1 MDSIFDDPPSNEYN
15 PAPTFSVSGIDA
27 PLSPQADNSRPSR
40 SSRVKLIVKRN
51 VDDAED
57 DNMSLPPRTTRQSS
71 HVDIGPARTL
81 RSRSGHAS
89 GSPDSLQQS
98 QGTRLTRSGRPV
110 ASYQES
116 SAGED
121 EQGPIAAGTR
131 RTAKRS
137 TRSNAAHGLQGLIA
151 SDEDEALESDDEYGA
166 RRSQR
171 KAQPPPPRA
180 KKSPRK
186 RRRVV
191 DDEDDDFNA
200 SDIAS
205 SRSSEDGFEEANLTS
220 PSPEPE
226 RPKRA
231 SRAHDSPEGPRGY
244 SFRPQKRPINYEIP
258 PPLDNDA
265 ILASID
271 AHEKGSRPA
280 RPRAGFSRGIGAAG
294 SSLLDSIPLPA
305 PPPINDDSDS
315 DDPNH
320 PNNKP
325 STSAGN
331 VHGGQGLIGAG
342 GATNNDIATAAGGPA
357 NFGKVSKDSRMCLP
371 SILCYS

>member
-1 MDSIFDDPPSNEYN
+1 M
-15 PAPTFSVSGIDA
+15 PAA
-27 PLSPQADNSRPSR
+27 
-40 SSRVKLIVKRN
+40 
-51 VDDAED
+51 
-57 DNMSLPPRTTRQSS
+57 PRTTRQSS
-71 HVDIGPARTL
+71 HIDIGPARTL
-81 RSRSGHAS
+81 RSRSGHTS

-116 SAGED
+116 SEGED
-121 EQGPIAAGTR
+121 EGPIAPGTR
-131 RTAKRS
+131 RAPKRS
-137 TRSNAAHGLQGLIA
+137 TRSTSARGLGDLIV
-151 SDEDEALESDDEYGA
+151 SDEEEDEGLESDGAYGS

-171 KAQPPPPRA
+171 KAQPPPSRA

-186 RRRVV
+186 RKRVV
-191 DDEDDDFNA
+191 QDEDDDFDL
-200 SDIAS
+200 SDDGTSVS
-205 SRSSEDGFEEANLTS
+205 SQSHGFEDANLTS

-226 RPKRA
+226 RPTRS
-231 SRAHDSPEGPRGY
+231 SRAQASPDDKPRNY

-258 PPLDNDA
+258 PPLDNDT

-271 AHEKGSRPA
+271 AYEKASRPA
-280 RPRAGFSRGIGAAG
+280 RPRPGLGRGLSGATF
-294 SSLLDSIPLPA
+294 LDPKTLPA

-320 PNNKP
+320 PSNRP

-342 GATNNDIATAAGGPA
+342 GASSNDIATAAGGPA
-357 NFGKVSKDSRMCLP
+357 NFGKVSKDSRESTHSRPSYRMTSQLTCLQF
-371 SILCYS
+371 SARRH